1 MRERLRRSWIGQVV
15 LAAVICASG
24 LQAQE
29 PAAGPEDNA
38 AVRGLRDRA
47 ELEAFLDGIMAAQ
60 RESLHIQGAVVSVV
74 KDGQLFF
81 SKGYGYADVKKGRKV
96 DPARTLFRI
105 GSVSKLFTWHAV
117 MQLVEQGKLDLNTD
131 LNVYLTAFKIPA
143 TFPEPVTMTHLLTHT
158 PGFEDRVLGLFRR
171 KAEEMKP
178 LGELLAE
185 ELPARV
191 RRPGHLASYSNHG
204 TALAGY
210 VVEVVSGVPWAE
222 YIEKNILE
230 PLEMRHTTVRQP
242 LPPEIADDMA
252 QGYRYRSGEFQEQ
265 PFEFVP
271 AAPAGS
277 MSAAADDMARFMIAH
292 LQNGR
297 VGSVQVLSETSA
309 RRMHSRLFGHDPR
322 LNGMLHGFYEMNRN
336 GERIFGHG
344 GDTLWFHTQL
354 ALFPDRNM
362 GLFVSYNS
370 DTGSRARSDMVK
382 AFIDHYFPP
391 AERAAPA
398 PAPGFMERA
407 RRLAGS
413 YASLRRSY
421 TSLAKLAMLAGAV
434 KITVTP
440 EGYLRSTGMGEQP
453 KRWVEVEPGLFQAI
467 DGAEKALFREEAGKT
482 YLFISELPPMAFE
495 KLEGLETPAF
505 QIALLVPAGLVLV
518 SALVGWPIAAWRK
531 RNRPRASAPSRW
543 PRLAGWIM
551 CALFAVFALELVAG
565 LGDAQQIVFG
575 VPPALRLALALPVAA
590 ALLLVAVLIWTVLA
604 WARRYWNFGA
614 RVHYTLVALAGVVLT
629 WWLRYYNLLG

>member
-1 MRERLRRSWIGQVV
+1 MQEHLRRWRVGRIV
-15 LAAVICASG
+15 LVAVFCASG

-29 PAAGPEDNA
+29 PAAQPESA
-38 AVRGLRDRA
+38 TVRGLRDRA

-60 RESLHIQGAVVSVV
+60 RESLHIQGAAVSVV

-81 SKGYGYADVKKGRKV
+81 SKGYGYADTRTGRKV

-117 MQLVEQGKLDLNTD
+117 MQLVEQGKLDLDKD
-131 LNVYLTAFKIPA
+131 LNAYLTAFKIPA
-143 TFPEPVTMTHLLTHT
+143 TFPEPVTMAHLLTHT
-158 PGFEDRVLGLFRR
+158 PGFEDRVIGLFRR

-210 VVEVVSGVPWAE
+210 VVEVVSGMPWAE

-230 PLEMRHTTVRQP
+230 PLGMRHATVRQP

-252 QGYRYRSGEFQEQ
+252 MGYRYRSGEFQEQ

-277 MSAAADDMARFMIAH
+277 MSAAAEDMARFMIAH
-292 LQNGR
+292 LQDGR
-297 VGSVQVLSETSA
+297 FGSVQVLSEAGA

-322 LNGMLHGFYEMNRN
+322 LNGMLHGFYEMSRN

-354 ALFPDRNM
+354 ALFPERNT

-370 DTGSRARSDMVK
+370 DTGSKARSDMVK

-398 PAPGFMERA
+398 PAPDSKERA
-407 RRLAGS
+407 RRLAGN

-421 TSLAKLAMLAGAV
+421 TSLAKLAMLAGTV
-434 KITVTP
+434 KISVTP

-453 KRWVEVEPGLFQAI
+453 KRWVEIEPGLFQAV
-467 DGAEKALFREEAGKT
+467 DGPEKALFREEAGRI
-482 YLFISELPPMAFE
+482 YLFLNELPPMVFE
-495 KLEGLETPAF
+495 KLEGFESPAF
-505 QIALLVPAGLVLV
+505 QYALLALAGIVLA

-531 RNRPRASAPSRW
+531 RNRPRASVPSRW

-551 CALFAVFALELVAG
+551 GALFGLFALVLVG
-565 LGDAQQIVFG
+565 TLGDAQQIVFG

-590 ALLLVAVLIWTVLA
+590 AILLLAVLVWSVAA
-604 WARRYWNFGA
+604 WVRRYWSFGA
-614 RVHYTLVALAGVVLT
+614 RVHYTLVALAGLALV
-629 WWLRYYNLLG
+629 WWLHYYNLLG